1 MKKLTLV
8 AALVLIVSL
17 VATDRIALGRAYNDP
32 VGDLFDRQGRSVTA
46 EAYLDIVEVEV
57 LQSGAEYS
65 VHMKMNGPLPS
76 SLSDPVIFI
85 EWGLLVDIDQ
95 NPGTCPWGSWPL
107 MDNGIGVDVLIRLMF
122 GPSGEGYRGEI
133 RDLRAN
139 RRLSIPFKVEGASI
153 ELKYNS
159 SVVGIAPKAF
169 DYVFEARKFGNYGN
183 SGAEIAC
190 DKVPNEGYFTFSDNQ
205 TSLVTTRI
213 TTTRL
218 STGTISQVTTIAP
231 AARRYEGPMI
241 DAHAHAMQWTTE
253 WQNSWG
259 RSWMI
264 ETMNVYRKAGVDK
277 VIFFD
282 GFGALMAHTS
292 KPDEIIPSLY
302 ILYMN
307 RTRTL
312 VDVKTALE
320 WGFPWVGEALLRHH
334 GVTNTS
340 AEDPVALQIY
350 DLCAKY
356 QAPITIHQDPAQS
369 KGAYEELER
378 ALERCPGCIFIMHG
392 WWLGWQ
398 QIEGIII
405 RHPNL
410 YVELAGELET
420 ERNEFLGNTAR
431 DQFAYP
437 DGSIREGWR
446 TIFQRYPDRVINGF
460 DLFTDSAYTF
470 ENLKMRVDY
479 FRNLF
484 GQINQ
489 SAAERICYKNVE
501 DLLAK
506 RICVM
511 NVSLSTDRAAAG
523 DQLTIT
529 AQLRNMGATPI
540 RNETVSFFLERSD
553 GKLASI
559 GEAKTDKSGLAT
571 LNYRIDAIGGSYWIV
586 TSHPE
591 SPSYSYRSARAQLTV
606 NQPTTTKTTVTD
618 STAIPSSIP
627 QSNYAPYIVAGTA
640 ATVLIIL
647 LVRAKKSKKTELPE
661 V

>member
-1 MKKLTLV
+1 MKGCHSLIMAGSLRYQHLLSVVLV
-8 AALVLIVSL
+8 FLLLGVIVPMQVSL
-17 VATDRIALGRAYNDP
+17 VVAQAFTDPAGDQFDSEGRP
-32 VGDLFDRQGRSVTA
+32 VAA
-46 EAYLDIVEVEV
+46 EPYFDIVEVE
-57 LQSGAEYS
+57 LIRSGAEYTARL
-65 VHMKMNGPLPS
+65 KMNAPLPS
-76 SLSDPVIFI
+76 TLGDPSLFA
-85 EWGLLVDIDQ
+85 EWDVLVDIDQ
-95 NPGTCPWGSWPL
+95 NRDTHPWFWPL
-107 MDNGIGVDVLIRLMF
+107 LDNDIGVDLLIRLML
-122 GPSGEGYRGEI
+122 GPSGTGYRAELLNVASGKSTAI
-133 RDLRAN
+133 
-139 RRLSIPFKVEGASI
+139 SFKVDGATVQ
-153 ELKYNS
+153 LKLDDS
-159 SVVGIAPKAF
+159 SLGVVSKAF
-169 DYVFEARKFGNYGN
+169 DFVFAARKYGNYGRAG
-183 SGAEIAC
+183 GALAL
-190 DKVPNEGYFTFSDNQ
+190 DKAPNQGFFTLSDGK
-205 TSLVTTRI
+205 TSLTT
-213 TTTRL
+213 
-218 STGTISQVTTIAP
+218 
-231 AARRYEGPMI
+231 ARALYTAKQRYDGSMI

-282 GFGALMAHTS
+282 GFGALVAHTS

-302 ILYMN
+302 VLYMN

-312 VDVKTALE
+312 TDVNTALE
-320 WGFPWVGEALLRHH
+320 WGFPWVGEALLRHR

-378 ALERCPGCIFIMHG
+378 AVEHCPGCIFIMHG

-398 QIEGIII
+398 QIEGIIM

-420 ERNEFLGNTAR
+420 DRNEFLGNTAR

-484 GQINQ
+484 GQIDP
-489 SAAERICYKNVE
+489 SAAEKICYKNVE

-523 DQLTIT
+523 NQLTIT

-553 GKLASI
+553 GKMTPI

-571 LNYRIDAIGGSYWIV
+571 LNYRIDATGGSYWIV
-586 TSHPE
+586 ASHPE
-591 SPSYSYRSARAQLTV
+591 SSSYSYRSARVQLTV
-606 NQPTTTKTTVTD
+606 NQPTTTKTAVTD
-618 STAIPSSIP
+618 STAIHSSIP
-627 QSNYAPYIVAGTA
+627 QSNYTPYIVAGTA

-661 V
+661 A